1 MVPVKYRSDVAIMGD
16 ILSAASEGGRDG
28 VIVSVISRKANLP
41 HSATV
46 QKCERLASAGLV
58 ESHRAGRNRVFSL
71 TSNGIE
77 FFGHLRA
84 FQGVMEGFGL

>member
-1 MVPVKYRSDVAIMGD
+1 MKYRSDVTIMGD

-41 HSATV
+41 HNATV

-58 ESHRAGRNRVFSL
+58 QSHRIGRNRMFAL
-71 TSNGIE
+71 TSAGIE

-84 FQGVMEGFGL
+84 FQGVMERMGL